1 MLAKITNEKTEA
13 QWKQGYKAPH
23 KHVDCK
29 SSLLTL
35 GLIRGEALTGR
46 NLYQSRS
53 QKILPAEQG

>member
-1 MLAKITNEKTEA
+1 MEA
-13 QWKQGYKAPH
+13 GYKAPH